1 MSYWVRTSIFRS
13 FFLVLSLVSN
23 FFKNTP
29 INLGVSTSKTNTNYD
44 SKSCQNTNT
53 DFVQSCLKLITQS
66 LFDKW
71 EFYYLFKYWQ
81 PECYPILALVYIYN
95 IPWNINQC
103 TPKPTLSF
111 STFFGKVKTNATKKL
126 FTATRANRV
135 QQRLGLKQRM
145 SLRPSATTTWSQTK
159 NVLELSL
166 LHTFPTVQVFIS
178 FPTQYAIIHH
188 RPRTVSQGIKYQNYT
203 MLRRIMIQ
211 ISYQPSSKGL
221 WKPGI
226 LVILKDPSLFPWSPC
241 WQLNITL

>member
-13 FFLVLSLVSN
+13 SFLVLSL
-23 FFKNTP
+23 FFKNTT
-29 INLGVSTSKTNTNYD
+29 INLGVSMSKTKTNYD

-145 SLRPSATTTWSQTK
+145 SLSWVYYTPFPQSKFLFLFLHNTQSYTT
-159 NVLELSL
+159 
-166 LHTFPTVQVFIS
+166 
-178 FPTQYAIIHH
+178 
-188 RPRTVSQGIKYQNYT
+188 
-203 MLRRIMIQ
+203 
-211 ISYQPSSKGL
+211 
-221 WKPGI
+221 
-226 LVILKDPSLFPWSPC
+226 DPNC
-241 WQLNITL
+241 